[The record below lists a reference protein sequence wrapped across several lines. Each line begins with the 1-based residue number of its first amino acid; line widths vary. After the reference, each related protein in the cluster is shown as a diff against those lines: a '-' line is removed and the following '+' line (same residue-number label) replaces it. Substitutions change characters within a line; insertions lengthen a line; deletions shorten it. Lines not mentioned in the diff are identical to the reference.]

1 MATQIAATVLMTVVA
16 SAFARPDGYGS
27 GQNSVLMPYQ
37 FGYNVNDAY
46 QGLDFGHHENSD
58 GNAVYGSYTVQLPD
72 GRKQN
77 VEYRADHQ
85 SGYVAKV
92 NYVGQ
97 AQHPQ
102 NYGPAITFRPSHG
115 SGGKGGSGFGQDG
128 NAGGYGGS
136 GSGQGGAGF
145 GVGGSGFGQGG
156 SGYGSG
162 GFGQSGSGFGTGGS
176 GFGAGGSGYG
186 R

>member
-1 MATQIAATVLMTVVA
+1 MATKIAASVLMTVFA
-16 SAFARPDGYGS
+16 SVFARPDGYGD
-27 GQNSVLMPYQ
+27 GQNSALMPYQ

-46 QGLDFGHHENSD
+46 QGLDFGHQENSD

-85 SGYVAKV
+85 AGYVAKV

-102 NYGPAITFRPSHG
+102 TYGPAITFRPSGG
-115 SGGKGGSGFGQDG
+115 SGGKGGSGFGQGG

-136 GSGQGGAGF
+136 GFGQGGSGFGQGGAGF
-145 GVGGSGFGQGG
+145 GQGGSGFGQGG

-162 GFGQSGSGFGTGGS
+162 GFGQSGSGVGV
-176 GFGAGGSGYG
+176 GGSGYG